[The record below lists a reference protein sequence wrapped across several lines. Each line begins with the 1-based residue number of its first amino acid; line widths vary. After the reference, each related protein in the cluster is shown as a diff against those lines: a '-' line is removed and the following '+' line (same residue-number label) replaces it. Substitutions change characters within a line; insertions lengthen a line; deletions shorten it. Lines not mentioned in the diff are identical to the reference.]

1 MADYVAKWRADTRTQ
16 ARFSFLIRRFR
27 ERPVRDHCSRS
38 CLVAKWRVICRV
50 RGSTPPRALH
60 APFGALAG
68 GRRRRLSSRV
78 NTVKVSL
85 VVRIAWDG

>member
-38 CLVAKWRVICRV
+38 CLVAKGRVIPSNRLFGPGH
-50 RGSTPPRALH
+50 RPTPQ
-60 APFGALAG
+60 
-68 GRRRRLSSRV
+68 
-78 NTVKVSL
+78 
-85 VVRIAWDG
+85 